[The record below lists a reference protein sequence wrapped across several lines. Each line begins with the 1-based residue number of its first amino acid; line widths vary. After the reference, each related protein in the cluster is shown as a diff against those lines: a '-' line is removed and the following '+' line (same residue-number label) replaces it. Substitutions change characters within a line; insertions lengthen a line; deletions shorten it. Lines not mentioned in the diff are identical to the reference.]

1 MFQELLNLF
10 ICSCTKHYSVVYFI
24 NIKEMD
30 LLVGALFATFSAF
43 LARALF
49 VTGIHHHK
57 YKYEEEN
64 WAGDGSSDSFW
75 CLYETSWVH
84 CRLNTMVD

>member
-49 VTGIHHHK
+49 VTGIHHH
-57 YKYEEEN
+57 E
-64 WAGDGSSDSFW
+64 
-75 CLYETSWVH
+75 
-84 CRLNTMVD
+84 